1 LFKDIPLGRFN
12 APKRLMEIVR
22 DFEKTGKYIV

>member
-1 LFKDIPLGRFN
+1 LGPFK
-12 APKRLMEIVR
+12 APKRVIEIVQ